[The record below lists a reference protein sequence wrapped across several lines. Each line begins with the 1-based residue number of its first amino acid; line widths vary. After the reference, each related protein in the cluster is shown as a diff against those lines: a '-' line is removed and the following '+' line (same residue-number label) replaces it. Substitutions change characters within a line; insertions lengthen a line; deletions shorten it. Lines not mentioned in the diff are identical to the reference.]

1 MSNNDNIME
10 KTEETVETEMRTSK
24 EIFAEKEKIHT
35 QQVVLAR
42 QQKALDKELERTVKI
57 ELKEASKRKK
67 SKSSG
72 VERTAS
78 GFRALQPVPIEFNEQ
93 PWGVDIGATLP
104 RTILTKMVYDYVKT
118 NSLQDPADKRRIFP
132 DDNIKKLFHL
142 KDSDE
147 LHFSNFQT
155 YMKRLYNRTF
165 DEEQGENQSDV
176 SDVSDVS
183 DTEVV
188 KEVAAEKTKGKKNK
202 KKKSATK
209 NV

>member
-1 MSNNDNIME
+1 MSNNDIIME
-10 KTEETVETEMRTSK
+10 KTEEIVENEMRTSK
-24 EIFAEKEKIHT
+24 EIFAEKEKIHA
-35 QQVVLAR
+35 QQVILAR

-57 ELKEASKRKK
+57 EYKEASKRKK

-72 VERTAS
+72 TERTAS

-93 PWGVDIGATLP
+93 PWGVDVGSSLP

-118 NSLQDPADKRRIFP
+118 NNLQDPADKRRIFP

-155 YMKRLYNRTF
+155 YMKRLYLRTF
-165 DEEQGENQSDV
+165 DEEQGESQSDASDV
-176 SDVSDVS
+176 SDA
-183 DTEVV
+183 EVV
-188 KEVAAEKTKGKKNK
+188 KETATEKTKGKKNK
-202 KKKSATK
+202 KKKSAAK